1 MTPASSASRSMP
13 AGQPALQTGAPLD
26 QAATLVILLHGRGAS
41 AADIIGLAGPLT
53 PSGELG
59 GKIAWIAPQAAGNVW
74 YPFPF
79 TEPIARNQ
87 EALDSALAVIDAI
100 IEQAIAA
107 GIPASR
113 VMIAGF
119 SQGACLALE
128 YAWRGQHRVGA
139 AGALSGGLIGKLAT
153 DPRPAADLT
162 GLPIFVGMGDADQMI
177 PLPQI
182 EASVELLR
190 QAGADV
196 TYQLYPNL
204 GHTVIRQE
212 TDILRDMVTSLA
224 QSEGTSRPAG

>member
-1 MTPASSASRSMP
+1 MTSPAP
-13 AGQPALQTGAPLD
+13 TLIHAGQPALQTGAPLD
-26 QAATLVILLHGRGAS
+26 QAAALVILIHGRGAS

-74 YPFPF
+74 YPYPF

-87 EALDSALAVIDAI
+87 EALGSALAVIDGI
-100 IEQAIAA
+100 IDQAVAA
-107 GIPASR
+107 GVPASR
-113 VMIAGF
+113 VMVAGF

-139 AGALSGGLIGKLAT
+139 AGALSGGLVGKLGD

-162 GLPIFVGMGDADQMI
+162 GLPVFVGMGDADQMI
-177 PLPQI
+177 PLRQI

-196 TYQLYPNL
+196 TYRLYPGL
-204 GHTVIRQE
+204 GHSVIRPE
-212 TDILRDMVTSLA
+212 TDILRGMMTTLT
-224 QSEGTSRPAG
+224 EGKE